1 MPVQTINGS
10 GTFHS
15 AIQRKTGSYSKDDF
29 LQVMARQMK
38 SQVPGNPMKSSE
50 VMTQF
55 AQATQMEQMQN
66 MSKAMSDMKTGNTS
80 QWLSAM
86 GKKMNVQDNV
96 MSQGD
101 ELYLR
106 PAGDYDQV
114 ILTLQNHADGSIKE
128 VKLNKGDAMVYKNT
142 DDATYSVS
150 AKAVKN
156 NQAIGCTGS
165 LFRVVRGVQMGEG
178 GCIMVAG
185 DGKGYAASSI
195 KRLKD

>member
-1 MPVQTINGS
+1 MPVQTVNGS
-10 GTFHS
+10 GTVHG
-15 AIQRKTGSYSKDDF
+15 AIRRKTGSYSKDDF
-29 LQVMARQMK
+29 LQIMSRQIK
-38 SQVPGNPMKSSE
+38 AQVPGNPMKSHE

-66 MSKAMSDMKTGNTS
+66 MTKAMSDMKAGSTA

-86 GKKMNVQDNV
+86 GKKMNVEDNV

-101 ELYLR
+101 EVYLR

-114 ILTLQNHADGSIKE
+114 VLMLQNQADGSIKE
-128 VKLNKGDAMVYKNT
+128 VKLNKGDAMVFKNT
-142 DDATYSVS
+142 DDATYNV
-150 AKAVKN
+150 AVKAVKN
-156 NQAIGCTGS
+156 NQAIACKAS

-178 GCIMVAG
+178 GCTMVAG